1 MIEYKQKL
9 KVRNLQAVYDGLYG
23 CPPGK
28 TVAFF
33 AEKDSD
39 GVIALSRSI
48 YYDSSEVSLSERN
61 DNLICT
67 FFRSINNAIINE
79 KEFMD
84 RLTIS
89 LHKKFDIEEM

>member
-1 MIEYKQKL
+1 MTEYKQKL

-23 CPPGK
+23 CPLGK
-28 TVAFF
+28 AVAFF
-33 AEKDSD
+33 AEKDRD

-48 YYDSSEVSLSERN
+48 YYDSSEVILSERN
-61 DNLICT
+61 DNLICI
-67 FFRSINNAIINE
+67 FFRSNNNAFINE

-84 RLTIS
+84 RFAIS